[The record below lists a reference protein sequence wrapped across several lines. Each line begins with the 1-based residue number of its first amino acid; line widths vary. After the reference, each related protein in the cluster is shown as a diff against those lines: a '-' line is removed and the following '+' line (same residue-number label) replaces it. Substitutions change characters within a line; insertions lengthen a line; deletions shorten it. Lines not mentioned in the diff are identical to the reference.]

1 MKRGNYRHWRGR
13 RKSLLELPL
22 SENHGWRRRLKGPLH
37 PSLVATLETVIP
49 KEIGPKRKSETSPLV
64 DKPDLEEKAL
74 KELSQP
80 RGLTH
85 SSPYGSI

>member
-1 MKRGNYRHWRGR
+1 VKSNIANPRPAPKRPKLTAEIGDVVDRVVG
-13 RKSLLELPL
+13 KTDT
-22 SENHGWRRRLKGPLH
+22 LH